1 LFENGALG
9 KARLGRGITKIVNGA
24 LVPFTGTG
32 SFSNATHVFHRVQQ
46 TIKKGQIFLNSC
58 VGIDEF
64 FLMTLIARR
73 HLQLNSSHGGVAAG
87 REDTCFVNRK
97 TFPSQ

>member
-1 LFENGALG
+1 VQGD
-9 KARLGRGITKIVNGA
+9 VS
-24 LVPFTGTG
+24 FTGNFPQTQPT
-32 SFSNATHVFHRVQQ
+32 FFKRVQL
-46 TIKKGQIFLNSC
+46 TIRKAQIFLNTC

-64 FLMTLIARR
+64 FLMTLIVRR

-87 REDTCFVNRK
+87 REDTCFLNRK